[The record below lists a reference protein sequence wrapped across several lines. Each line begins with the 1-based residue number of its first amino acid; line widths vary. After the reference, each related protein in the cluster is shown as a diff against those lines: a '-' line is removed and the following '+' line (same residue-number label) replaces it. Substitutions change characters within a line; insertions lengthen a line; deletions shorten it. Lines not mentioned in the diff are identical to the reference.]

1 MNYRTPL
8 TVLMAC
14 AMLAACSDKT
24 VTRSDVAA
32 DVAASAPAAEPEAA
46 SASTPAPTAP
56 ASEDKNE
63 VVKSD
68 IDRAREAEL
77 MRAVFGKDYRADSDD
92 ALTELADPEQHADKL
107 SYVVS
112 AVASKLLGNGRAVLV
127 ANAETANT
135 EGTAE
140 SAHVT
145 QGLLNVFFLTQSDAG
160 KWKVTKR
167 AENIAALG
175 SSGQLGEVQWTR
187 LGQDTLGL
195 AIRHGYTGQG
205 YTITQLAL
213 FEVGDGAVTMLSQGI
228 DLHSDNMG
236 ACTEEMDECWD
247 VSGNWRFATAQG
259 GGKFDDLLIDF
270 SGFKEKIKAG
280 VKVKPDQDP
289 PRTSTP
295 ITAHA
300 RYVFDG
306 KTYKLAEGHNPV
318 PGV

>member
-8 TVLMAC
+8 AVLMAC
-14 AMLAACSDKT
+14 AMLVACSDKT
-24 VTRSDVAA
+24 VTTPASAPADAAA
-32 DVAASAPAAEPEAA
+32 DAPASAPAA
-46 SASTPAPTAP
+46 TD
-56 ASEDKNE
+56 DKND
-63 VVKSD
+63 VAKSD
-68 IDRAREAEL
+68 IDRARETEL
-77 MRAVFGKDYRADSDD
+77 MRAVFGKDYRADSED
-92 ALTELADPEQHADKL
+92 ALTELSDPDQHLDKL

-145 QGLLNVFFLTQSDAG
+145 QGLLNVFFLTQSGTG
-160 KWKVTKR
+160 KWKVSKR

-175 SSGQLGEVQWTR
+175 SSGQLGDVQWTR
-187 LGQDTLGL
+187 LGQDKLGL

-205 YTITQLAL
+205 YTISQLAL
-213 FEVGDGAVTMLSQGI
+213 FEVGDGEVTLLSQGI

-236 ACTEEMDECWD
+236 ACSEEMDECWD

-280 VKVKPDQDP
+280 VKLKPDQEP

-295 ITAHA
+295 ITASA

-306 KTYKLAEGHNPV
+306 KTYKLAEGSNPV

>member
-8 TVLMAC
+8 AVLLAC
-14 AMLAACSDKT
+14 AMLVACSDKT
-24 VTRSDVAA
+24 AATAASTPA
-32 DVAASAPAAEPEAA
+32 DVATDTQASAPAAE
-46 SASTPAPTAP
+46 TAP
-56 ASEDKNE
+56 APASVSTDDKADVPKSEN
-63 VVKSD
+63 
-68 IDRAREAEL
+68 DRAREAEL

-92 ALTELADPEQHADKL
+92 ALADLSDPDQHLDKL

-145 QGLLNVFFLTQSDAG
+145 QGLLNVFFLTQSASG
-160 KWKVTKR
+160 KWKVSKR

-175 SSGQLGEVQWTR
+175 SSGQLGDVQWTR
-187 LGQDTLGL
+187 LGQDKLGL

-205 YTITQLAL
+205 YTINQLAL
-213 FEVGDGAVTMLSQGI
+213 FEVGDGVVTLLSQGI
-228 DLHSDNMG
+228 DLQSDNMG

-259 GGKFDDLLIDF
+259 GGEHDDLLIDF

-289 PRTSTP
+289 PRTSTA
-295 ITAHA
+295 ITAQA

-306 KTYKLAEGHNPV
+306 KTYKLAEGSNPV

>member
-1 MNYRTPL
+1 MNYRTPF

-14 AMLAACSDKT
+14 AMLVACSDKT
-24 VTRSDVAA
+24 AATA
-32 DVAASAPAAEPEAA
+32 DVAAAAPAPAAETEAV
-46 SASTPAPTAP
+46 SAPAPAPTAP
-56 ASEDKNE
+56 ANEDRNE

-68 IDRAREAEL
+68 IDRAREAEF

-92 ALTELADPEQHADKL
+92 ALADLSDPEQHVDKL

-145 QGLLNVFFLTQSDAG
+145 QGLLNVFFLTQAGEG
-160 KWKVTKR
+160 KWKVSER
-167 AENIAALG
+167 VENIAALG
-175 SSGQLGEVQWTR
+175 SSGQLGDVQWTR
-187 LGQDTLGL
+187 LGQDKLGL

-205 YTITQLAL
+205 YTINQLAL
-213 FEVGDGAVTMLSQGI
+213 FEVGDGEVTLLTQGI
-228 DLHSDNMG
+228 DLHSDNLG
-236 ACTEEMDECWD
+236 ACTEEMEECWD

-259 GGKFDDLLIDF
+259 GGKHDDLLIDF
-270 SGFKEKIKAG
+270 SGFTEKIKAG
-280 VKVKPDQDP
+280 VKLKPDQDP
-289 PRTSTP
+289 PRTSTL
-295 ITAHA
+295 ITAQA

-306 KTYKLAEGHNPV
+306 KTYKLAEGRNPV